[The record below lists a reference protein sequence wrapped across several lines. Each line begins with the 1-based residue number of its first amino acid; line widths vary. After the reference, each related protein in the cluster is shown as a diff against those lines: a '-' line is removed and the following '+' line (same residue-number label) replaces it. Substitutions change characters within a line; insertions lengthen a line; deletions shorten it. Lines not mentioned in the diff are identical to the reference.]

1 MGAYAHCGTLCARS
15 GCAVV
20 LTSTAASC
28 KTSDHFAGAACL
40 DRAAVSFSR
49 LFSNFFALQE
59 VKDGKGG
66 QCKL

>member
-1 MGAYAHCGTLCARS
+1 MGAHAHCGALCAGG

-20 LTSTAASC
+20 FTSAAAGC
-28 KTSDHFAGAACL
+28 ETSDHFAGAACL

-49 LFSNFFALQE
+49 LFQNFCALQE